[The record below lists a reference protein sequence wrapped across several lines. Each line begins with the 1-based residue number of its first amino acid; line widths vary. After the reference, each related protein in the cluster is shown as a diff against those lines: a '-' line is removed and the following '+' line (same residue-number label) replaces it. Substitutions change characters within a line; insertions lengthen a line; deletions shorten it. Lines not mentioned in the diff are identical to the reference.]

1 MSTPT
6 DLEAAP
12 QRLSEEGAIGYLRQ
26 LAQLSQ
32 DNYRTEGWAYPTQ
45 YHLLLQ
51 HGRRFRP
58 APLPDHVAPMPN
70 RQCYMNAARYAED
83 HPEEQLLYAEG
94 FARMRRMDLDPTHAW
109 CVRPDGTVLDPIWD
123 TAPGRARV
131 GIVLKDPTLWLL
143 DGGGI
148 LSDMDRTLP
157 LLGDGLPAGALAL
170 LGQPV

>member
-1 MSTPT
+1 MSTPA
-6 DLEAAP
+6 DLAAAP
-12 QRLSEEGAIGYLRQ
+12 QRLSEEGVIEYIRQ

-32 DNYRTEGWAYPTQ
+32 DNCRAEGWAYPTQ

-70 RQCYMNAARYAED
+70 RQCYMNAARYAKD

-94 FARMRRMDLDPTHAW
+94 FARMQRMDLDLAHAW
-109 CVRPDGTVLDPIWD
+109 CVRPDGTVLDPTWD
-123 TAPGRARV
+123 TAPGRAYV
-131 GIVLKDPTLWLL
+131 GIALKDRSLWPL
-143 DGGGI
+143 DGAGI
-148 LSDMDRTLP
+148 LSDMDRTLQ
-157 LLGDGLPAGALAL
+157 LLKDGLPAGALAL